1 MSGMKTLPEEHWG
14 VREEAPWLCGAPR
27 HCPPRACAPARER
40 GARRGP
46 MVPQSLPATPE
57 HGHPS
62 RPRARPTVL
71 RAAGGG
77 MLGRVGGRRSYSPCP
92 TGRHSTSRANAPK
105 RSLDSLPHAPTV
117 WLTDLSRK
125 DCLEAPSSSLGELPP
140 SSAKLSTSPSA
151 VGTLKRPTSLSRHA
165 SAAGFPLTAAGPR
178 AVPKGHKTPTSY
190 SPLDGGEG
198 LFIDT
203 EDISQLLTDVARFA
217 DALENLRDVVLRDG
231 ECRLPPLLPTQCPT
245 TRHGAAGHWDH
256 RVSISSLGTD
266 QTRGSG
272 SLPQPGGDGDP
283 RGPCPAVAAVGR
295 GCAAV
300 PVACQGPQSPA
311 GHQARPPDPRAPSP
325 ASSGRPAGR
334 GRCPGADAGLGGL
347 RGRGRVSLPKE
358 KGTVAVPWSP
368 RRVGVE
374 HSSAGQGGN
383 TPEPDGDRPTAIPAR
398 GPRLLLDVVWDSR
411 DEGVRKW
418 KREWRKPLPDPEL
431 WGLAQLDSGCQAPIP
446 ARPYRRLLT
455 SSPGCQH
462 RALAPALAP
471 GWQLQPA
478 EGTGPGKDLVGRVE
492 PGWMWH
498 GGRTDL
504 PHPRWWLGAP
514 GRRGGGEGNEEEIPK
529 LLSREK
535 VTAEEKMPDRLGSPR
550 PTTPGTARAGE
561 PRNQGDGR
569 GWQGADPTEPQRPLA
584 HECLGETLRIL
595 RQVINKYPLL
605 NTLETL
611 TAAGTLISKVKGFHY
626 ESDNETDK
634 REFEKAVETIAVS
647 FSSTVSEFLMG
658 EVDSSTIL
666 SIPPS
671 DQNQSMESLY
681 GGIPAPGGEGMP
693 SGMESYDTARPP
705 AEEVD
710 VLLQRC
716 EGGVDAAL
724 HYAKTIS
731 KYMKDLTGYLEKRTT
746 LEMEFAKG
754 LQKMANSCKQT
765 ISQESNMPFLSIYLL
780 ALEQDMEHGTS
791 VLQAATT
798 LQHQTFLQP
807 LAVRRLEHEKRRKE
821 IKEQWHRAQ
830 RKLQEAEAN
839 LRKAKQTYMQ
849 RSEEH
854 DKAKH
859 VAARAEEE
867 QQSTTGSI
875 TTKTLDKK
883 RRLEEEAKNKAEEAM
898 ATYRTCVADANT
910 QKQELEDTKV
920 NSLRQI
926 HEVIKQSD
934 QVIKTATI
942 SFYQIMHMQTAPLPV
957 NFQTLCE
964 SSKLYDPG
972 QQYASHVRQLQR
984 GDEPDTQYDF
994 EPYVSHSAWSPFTR
1008 TRKGSFSASDF
1019 ASAGSEGAAL
1029 PKDGTGSDG
1038 GAGAKEPPS
1047 ERRGGRGH
1055 QVHKSWPTSA
1065 TEADSSLDSNA
1076 GEFSHKLQRLS
1087 SNGTVS
1093 SGEELEEKEESAT
1106 PFEQS
1111 INGISAEMT
1120 APTGPFRNVGLSK
1133 AAQTHRLR
1141 KLRAPSKC
1149 RECNSY
1155 VYFQGAECEECY
1167 LACHKKCLETL
1178 AIQCGHKKLQG
1189 KLQLFG
1195 QDFTKASQ
1203 SSSDGIPFIVKKC
1216 VSEIEKRALKTK
1228 GIYRVNGVKTR
1239 VEKLCQAF
1247 ENGKELVELSQ
1258 ASPHDISNVLKLYLR
1273 QLPEPLMPFRLYNEL
1288 VGLAKESLQ
1297 GGEAKGKGG
1306 RGGPELVDKGA
1317 DTDKVVVSLVL
1328 RLKELLKE
1336 LPWENMATL
1345 QYLLQHLRRIVEV
1358 EQDNKMTSSN
1368 LGIVFGP
1375 TLMRPRPTDATI
1387 SLSSL
1392 VDYPHQARIVE
1403 ALIIFYST
1411 IFEKKDAAALAEP
1424 SKHTAHSTEGAPGC
1438 PDLASAGPQPAA
1450 PPGTVSH
1457 LQPPSDT
1464 QNLGYGADSF
1474 AESGDRSVDSDSE
1487 LEDGGELLAAVAAGP
1502 RARLTKQESETS
1514 TDEAQLCEEGSE
1526 GQRSRSCS
1534 TGQSDAEGPA
1544 PRCRSPPGAE
1554 QSDAE

>member
-1 MSGMKTLPEEHWG
+1 MLG
-14 VREEAPWLCGAPR
+14 
-27 HCPPRACAPARER
+27 
-40 GARRGP
+40 
-46 MVPQSLPATPE
+46 
-57 HGHPS
+57 
-62 RPRARPTVL
+62 
-71 RAAGGG
+71 RAAG
-77 MLGRVGGRRSYSPCP
+77 RNSYSPYSAGRRRTGKAHLP
-92 TGRHSTSRANAPK
+92 TG
-105 RSLDSLPHAPTV
+105 SLDSLPHAPAV
-117 WLTDLSRK
+117 RLTDLSRK
-125 DCLEAPSSSLGELPP
+125 DCLEAPGPGLGELPP
-140 SSAKLSTSPSA
+140 ASSKLSTSPST

-165 SAAGFPLTAAGPR
+165 SAAGFPLTPAGPR

-190 SPLDGGEG
+190 SPMDGEG
-198 LFIDT
+198 PFIDT

-217 DALENLRDVVLRDG
+217 EALENLRDVVLRD
-231 ECRLPPLLPTQCPT
+231 
-245 TRHGAAGHWDH
+245 
-256 RVSISSLGTD
+256 
-266 QTRGSG
+266 
-272 SLPQPGGDGDP
+272 DP
-283 RGPCPAVAAVGR
+283 
-295 GCAAV
+295 
-300 PVACQGPQSPA
+300 
-311 GHQARPPDPRAPSP
+311 
-325 ASSGRPAGR
+325 
-334 GRCPGADAGLGGL
+334 
-347 RGRGRVSLPKE
+347 K
-358 KGTVAVPWSP
+358 
-368 RRVGVE
+368 
-374 HSSAGQGGN
+374 
-383 TPEPDGDRPTAIPAR
+383 
-398 GPRLLLDVVWDSR
+398 
-411 DEGVRKW
+411 
-418 KREWRKPLPDPEL
+418 
-431 WGLAQLDSGCQAPIP
+431 
-446 ARPYRRLLT
+446 
-455 SSPGCQH
+455 
-462 RALAPALAP
+462 
-471 GWQLQPA
+471 
-478 EGTGPGKDLVGRVE
+478 
-492 PGWMWH
+492 
-498 GGRTDL
+498 
-504 PHPRWWLGAP
+504 
-514 GRRGGGEGNEEEIPK
+514 
-529 LLSREK
+529 
-535 VTAEEKMPDRLGSPR
+535 
-550 PTTPGTARAGE
+550 
-561 PRNQGDGR
+561 
-569 GWQGADPTEPQRPLA
+569 EPQRPLA

-626 ESDNETDK
+626 ESNNETDK

-681 GGIPAPGGEGMP
+681 GGIPGPGGDGLS
-693 SGMESYDTARPP
+693 SGMESYDTGRPP

-710 VLLQRC
+710 VMLQRC

-724 HYAKTIS
+724 QYAKNIS
-731 KYMKDLTGYLEKRTT
+731 KYMKDLIGYLEKRTT

-765 ISQESNMPFLSIYLL
+765 ISQETNMPFLSIYLL

-791 VLQAATT
+791 VLQAANT
-798 LQHQTFLQP
+798 LQQQTFLQP
-807 LAVRRLEHEKRRKE
+807 LTVRRLEHEKRRKE

-830 RKLQEAEAN
+830 RKLQEAEVN
-839 LRKAKQTYMQ
+839 LRKAKQIYMQ

-854 DKAKH
+854 EKAKYMA
-859 VAARAEEE
+859 VKAEEE
-867 QQSTTGSI
+867 QQNTTSSI

-934 QVIKTATI
+934 QIIKTATI

-984 GDEPDTQYDF
+984 GDEPDIQYDF
-994 EPYVSHSAWSPFTR
+994 EPYVSHNAWSPFAR
-1008 TRKGSFSASDF
+1008 TRKGSFNANDFSTGGGSDG
-1019 ASAGSEGAAL
+1019 AGLPRDGAGSEG
-1029 PKDGTGSDG
+1029 GV
-1038 GAGAKEPPS
+1038 GAKEQQS
-1047 ERRGGRGH
+1047 GAVGAERRGGRGH
-1055 QVHKSWPTSA
+1055 QVHKSWPTSI
-1065 TEADSSLDSNA
+1065 TEGDSSLDSSA

-1087 SNGTVS
+1087 SNGTMS
-1093 SGEELEEKEESAT
+1093 SSEELEEKDENSAT

-1111 INGISAEMT
+1111 INGMTPEMT

-1203 SSSDGIPFIVKKC
+1203 SSSDGIPFIIKKC
-1216 VSEIEKRALKTK
+1216 ISEIEKRALKTK

-1273 QLPEPLMPFRLYNEL
+1273 QLPEPIMPFRLYNEL
-1288 VGLAKESLQ
+1288 MGLAKESLQ
-1297 GGEAKGKGG
+1297 GGEGKGKGG
-1306 RGGPELVDKGA
+1306 KGGPELVDKGA
-1317 DTDKVVVSLVL
+1317 DTDKVVVNLVL
-1328 RLKELLKE
+1328 KLKELLKE
-1336 LPWENMATL
+1336 LPAENMATL

-1392 VDYPHQARIVE
+1392 VDYPHQARIIE

-1411 IFEKKDAAALAEP
+1411 IFEKKESAVLPDSGKYSMDSREEAA
-1424 SKHTAHSTEGAPGC
+1424 SSS
-1438 PDLASAGPQPAA
+1438 DLANAGSQPLA
-1450 PPGTVSH
+1450 PPGSVPH
-1457 LQPPSDT
+1457 PELPSEKG
-1464 QNLGYGADSF
+1464 NLGYGSDSF

-1487 LEDGGELLAAVAAGP
+1487 LEDSGELGSAAAGVPP
-1502 RARLTKQESETS
+1502 RTQLSKQGSETS
-1514 TDEAQLCEEGSE
+1514 TEEAQFCDEGSE

-1534 TGQSDAEGPA
+1534 VGQWEVEGTA
-1544 PRCRSPPGAE
+1544 PRCRSPPGEE
-1554 QSDAE
+1554 QSDAEEYPESRLSAAGMDHNTNQSNNVSSPTAAWCLAAGCPGGGEQQPRFV

>member
-1 MSGMKTLPEEHWG
+1 MFSRKKRELMKTPSISKKS
-14 VREEAPWLCGAPR
+14 
-27 HCPPRACAPARER
+27 RAGSP
-40 GARRGP
+40 
-46 MVPQSLPATPE
+46 VPQTLP
-57 HGHPS
+57 
-62 RPRARPTVL
+62 
-71 RAAGGG
+71 
-77 MLGRVGGRRSYSPCP
+77 
-92 TGRHSTSRANAPK
+92 
-105 RSLDSLPHAPTV
+105 
-117 WLTDLSRK
+117 DLSRK
-125 DCLEAPSSSLGELPP
+125 DCLEAPGSGLGELPP
-140 SSAKLSTSPSA
+140 ASSKLSTSPST
-151 VGTLKRPTSLSRHA
+151 VGTLKRPSSLSRHA
-165 SAAGFPLTAAGPR
+165 SAAGFPLPAAGPR

-190 SPLDGGEG
+190 SSMEGGEG
-198 LFIDT
+198 PFIDP
-203 EDISQLLTDVARFA
+203 EDISQLLADVARFA
-217 DALENLRDVVLRDG
+217 EALENLRDVVLRD
-231 ECRLPPLLPTQCPT
+231 
-245 TRHGAAGHWDH
+245 
-256 RVSISSLGTD
+256 
-266 QTRGSG
+266 
-272 SLPQPGGDGDP
+272 DP
-283 RGPCPAVAAVGR
+283 
-295 GCAAV
+295 
-300 PVACQGPQSPA
+300 
-311 GHQARPPDPRAPSP
+311 
-325 ASSGRPAGR
+325 
-334 GRCPGADAGLGGL
+334 
-347 RGRGRVSLPKE
+347 K
-358 KGTVAVPWSP
+358 
-368 RRVGVE
+368 
-374 HSSAGQGGN
+374 
-383 TPEPDGDRPTAIPAR
+383 
-398 GPRLLLDVVWDSR
+398 
-411 DEGVRKW
+411 
-418 KREWRKPLPDPEL
+418 
-431 WGLAQLDSGCQAPIP
+431 
-446 ARPYRRLLT
+446 
-455 SSPGCQH
+455 
-462 RALAPALAP
+462 
-471 GWQLQPA
+471 
-478 EGTGPGKDLVGRVE
+478 
-492 PGWMWH
+492 
-498 GGRTDL
+498 
-504 PHPRWWLGAP
+504 
-514 GRRGGGEGNEEEIPK
+514 
-529 LLSREK
+529 
-535 VTAEEKMPDRLGSPR
+535 
-550 PTTPGTARAGE
+550 
-561 PRNQGDGR
+561 
-569 GWQGADPTEPQRPLA
+569 EPQRPLA

-626 ESDNETDK
+626 ESNNETDK

-671 DQNQSMESLY
+671 DQNQTMESLY
-681 GGIPAPGGEGMP
+681 GGIPGPGGDGTLA
-693 SGMESYDTARPP
+693 GMESYDTGRPP

-710 VLLQRC
+710 VMLQRC

-724 HYAKTIS
+724 QYAKNIS
-731 KYMKDLTGYLEKRTT
+731 KYMKDLIGYLEKRTM

-765 ISQESNMPFLSIYLL
+765 ISQEANMPFLSIYLL
-780 ALEQDMEHGTS
+780 SLEQDMEHGTS
-791 VLQAATT
+791 VLQAAST

-807 LAVRRLEHEKRRKE
+807 LTVRRLEHEKRRKE
-821 IKEQWHRAQ
+821 LKEQWHRAQ
-830 RKLQEAEAN
+830 RKLQEAEVN
-839 LRKAKQTYMQ
+839 LRKAKQIYMQ

-854 DKAKH
+854 DKAKYMA
-859 VAARAEEE
+859 VKAEEE
-867 QQSTTGSI
+867 QQNTTGSI

-994 EPYVSHSAWSPFTR
+994 EPYVSHNVWSPFSR
-1008 TRKGSFSASDF
+1008 TRKGSFSTTDF
-1019 ASAGSEGAAL
+1019 PPSADGGGSE
-1029 PKDGTGSDG
+1029 G
-1038 GAGAKEPPS
+1038 GAGAKEQPS
-1047 ERRGGRGH
+1047 GAGAAERRGGRGH
-1055 QVHKSWPTSA
+1055 QVHKSWPTSV
-1065 TEADSSLDSNA
+1065 TEGDSSLGPNT
-1076 GEFSHKLQRLS
+1076 GEFSPRLQRLA
-1087 SNGTVS
+1087 SNGPVS
-1093 SGEELEEKEESAT
+1093 SSEELEKDEPSAT
-1106 PFEQS
+1106 FEQG
-1111 INGISAEMT
+1111 INGITPELV

-1195 QDFTKASQ
+1195 QDFMKASRG
-1203 SSSDGIPFIVKKC
+1203 SPDGIPFIVKKC
-1216 VSEIEKRALKTK
+1216 ISEIEKRALKTK

-1273 QLPEPLMPFRLYNEL
+1273 QLPEPIMPFRMYNEL
-1288 VGLAKESLQ
+1288 MGLAKESLQ
-1297 GGEAKGKGG
+1297 GGEAKAKGGKGG
-1306 RGGPELVDKGA
+1306 PALVDKGA
-1317 DTDKVVVSLVL
+1317 DTDKVVVNLVL
-1328 RLKELLKE
+1328 RLKELLRD

-1392 VDYPHQARIVE
+1392 VDYPHQARIIE

-1411 IFEKKDAAALAEP
+1411 IFENEETAALPDSRFATD
-1424 SKHTAHSTEGAPGC
+1424 SKEGA
-1438 PDLASAGPQPAA
+1438 ASCSDGANTSSQPAA
-1450 PPGTVSH
+1450 APGSIPY
-1457 LQPPSDT
+1457 LELPSEKG
-1464 QNLGYGADSF
+1464 NLGYGTESF
-1474 AESGDRSVDSDSE
+1474 PEPGDRSVDSDSE
-1487 LEDGGELLAAVAAGP
+1487 LEDSGELLAATDGDP
-1502 RARLTKQESETS
+1502 RTRLTKQESETS
-1514 TDEAQLCEEGSE
+1514 TDDAQFCDDGSE

-1534 TGQSDAEGPA
+1534 LGQADAPPGEEHSDTEEFPESP
-1544 PRCRSPPGAE
+1544 PRCHRPRQHKPVQQHPPGEGAGPREAPGVGRKLRGWRGRPRGSVWQPQAGPRWSWLQLSHKTPEPPGCGGEGLLGAPHAQQPMEHVPWEGARAEPSPCPGPGRSPGLCCARAGGSRVGTTQSTLPRPCPGPLPSITDQTRQPE
-1554 QSDAE
+1554 PGCEFTSSTFPRDTGLTQH

>member
-1 MSGMKTLPEEHWG
+1 
-14 VREEAPWLCGAPR
+14 
-27 HCPPRACAPARER
+27 
-40 GARRGP
+40 
-46 MVPQSLPATPE
+46 
-57 HGHPS
+57 
-62 RPRARPTVL
+62 
-71 RAAGGG
+71 
-77 MLGRVGGRRSYSPCP
+77 MLGRTAGKNSYSPCSAERRR
-92 TGRHSTSRANAPK
+92 TGKAHSPK
-105 RSLDSLPHAPTV
+105 PSLDSLPHAPAV
-117 WLTDLSRK
+117 WLTELSRK
-125 DCLEAPSSSLGELPP
+125 DCLEAPGSGPGELPP
-140 SSAKLSTSPSA
+140 ASSKLSTSPSA

-165 SAAGFPLTAAGPR
+165 SAAGFPLTPAGPR
-178 AVPKGHKTPTSY
+178 PVPKGHKTPMSY
-190 SPLDGGEG
+190 SPMDGGEG
-198 LFIDT
+198 PFIDT

-217 DALENLRDVVLRDG
+217 DALENLRDVVLRD
-231 ECRLPPLLPTQCPT
+231 
-245 TRHGAAGHWDH
+245 
-256 RVSISSLGTD
+256 
-266 QTRGSG
+266 
-272 SLPQPGGDGDP
+272 DP
-283 RGPCPAVAAVGR
+283 
-295 GCAAV
+295 
-300 PVACQGPQSPA
+300 
-311 GHQARPPDPRAPSP
+311 
-325 ASSGRPAGR
+325 
-334 GRCPGADAGLGGL
+334 
-347 RGRGRVSLPKE
+347 K
-358 KGTVAVPWSP
+358 
-368 RRVGVE
+368 
-374 HSSAGQGGN
+374 
-383 TPEPDGDRPTAIPAR
+383 
-398 GPRLLLDVVWDSR
+398 
-411 DEGVRKW
+411 
-418 KREWRKPLPDPEL
+418 
-431 WGLAQLDSGCQAPIP
+431 
-446 ARPYRRLLT
+446 
-455 SSPGCQH
+455 
-462 RALAPALAP
+462 
-471 GWQLQPA
+471 
-478 EGTGPGKDLVGRVE
+478 
-492 PGWMWH
+492 
-498 GGRTDL
+498 
-504 PHPRWWLGAP
+504 
-514 GRRGGGEGNEEEIPK
+514 
-529 LLSREK
+529 
-535 VTAEEKMPDRLGSPR
+535 
-550 PTTPGTARAGE
+550 
-561 PRNQGDGR
+561 
-569 GWQGADPTEPQRPLA
+569 EPQRPLA

-626 ESDNETDK
+626 ESNNETDK

-671 DQNQSMESLY
+671 DQNQTMESLY
-681 GGIPAPGGEGMP
+681 GGIPGPGGDGMP
-693 SGMESYDTARPP
+693 SGVESYDAGRPP

-710 VLLQRC
+710 VTLQRC

-724 HYAKTIS
+724 QYAKNIS
-731 KYMKDLTGYLEKRTT
+731 KYMKDLMGYLEKRTT

-765 ISQESNMPFLSIYLL
+765 ISQETNMPFLSIYLL

-791 VLQAATT
+791 VLQAANT

-807 LAVRRLEHEKRRKE
+807 LTVRRLEHEKRRKE

-830 RKLQEAEAN
+830 RKLQEAEVN
-839 LRKAKQTYMQ
+839 LRKAKQIYMQ

-854 DKAKH
+854 DKAKYMA
-859 VAARAEEE
+859 VKAEEE
-867 QQSTTGSI
+867 QQNTTSSI

-972 QQYASHVRQLQR
+972 QQYASHVKQLQR
-984 GDEPDTQYDF
+984 GDEPDIQYDF
-994 EPYVSHSAWSPFTR
+994 EPYVSHNAWSPFTR
-1008 TRKGSFSASDF
+1008 TRKGSFNANDF
-1019 ASAGSEGAAL
+1019 STSAGSDGAGL
-1029 PKDGTGSDG
+1029 PKDGTVSEG
-1038 GAGAKEPPS
+1038 GAGAKEQQS
-1047 ERRGGRGH
+1047 RAAAAERRGGRGH
-1055 QVHKSWPTSA
+1055 QVHKSWPTSS

-1087 SNGTVS
+1087 SNGTMS
-1093 SGEELEEKEESAT
+1093 SSEELEEKDENAS

-1111 INGISAEMT
+1111 INGITPEMT

-1155 VYFQGAECEECY
+1155 VYFQGAECEECC

-1203 SSSDGIPFIVKKC
+1203 SSSDGIPFIIKKC
-1216 VSEIEKRALKTK
+1216 ISEIEKRALKTK

-1273 QLPEPLMPFRLYNEL
+1273 QLPEPIMPFRMYNEL
-1288 VGLAKESLQ
+1288 MGLAKESLQ
-1297 GGEAKGKGG
+1297 GGEAKSKSGK
-1306 RGGPELVDKGA
+1306 GGPELVDKGA
-1317 DTDKVVVSLVL
+1317 DTDKVVVNLVL
-1328 RLKELLKE
+1328 KLKELLKE

-1392 VDYPHQARIVE
+1392 VDYPHQARIIE

-1411 IFEKKDAAALAEP
+1411 IFENKETAGLADS
-1424 SKHTAHSTEGAPGC
+1424 SKYTTDSTEEAASC
-1438 PDLASAGPQPAA
+1438 SDLANAGSQPPA
-1450 PPGTVSH
+1450 PPGSGPY
-1457 LQPPSDT
+1457 LELPSEKG
-1464 QNLGYGADSF
+1464 NLDYGADSF

-1487 LEDGGELLAAVAAGP
+1487 LEDSGELLAAADGSP
-1502 RARLTKQESETS
+1502 RTQLTKQESETS
-1514 TDEAQLCEEGSE
+1514 TDEAQFCDDGSE

-1534 TGQSDAEGPA
+1534 MGQSDAEGTA
-1544 PRCRSPPGAE
+1544 PRCCSPPGEE
-1554 QSDAE
+1554 QSDAEEYPESCLSAAHTDYNTNQSNNTSVPAAARHLAARCQDSREQQPRFI

>member
-1 MSGMKTLPEEHWG
+1 MFSRKKRELIKTPSISKKSRAGSPVPQTLP
-14 VREEAPWLCGAPR
+14 
-27 HCPPRACAPARER
+27 
-40 GARRGP
+40 
-46 MVPQSLPATPE
+46 
-57 HGHPS
+57 
-62 RPRARPTVL
+62 
-71 RAAGGG
+71 
-77 MLGRVGGRRSYSPCP
+77 
-92 TGRHSTSRANAPK
+92 
-105 RSLDSLPHAPTV
+105 
-117 WLTDLSRK
+117 DLSRK
-125 DCLEAPSSSLGELPP
+125 DCLEAPGASLGELPP
-140 SSAKLSTSPSA
+140 TSSKLSTSPSA

-178 AVPKGHKTPTSY
+178 AVPKGHKTPTAY
-190 SPLDGGEG
+190 SPMEGGEG
-198 LFIDT
+198 PFIDT

-217 DALENLRDVVLRDG
+217 DALENLRDVVLRD
-231 ECRLPPLLPTQCPT
+231 
-245 TRHGAAGHWDH
+245 
-256 RVSISSLGTD
+256 
-266 QTRGSG
+266 
-272 SLPQPGGDGDP
+272 DP
-283 RGPCPAVAAVGR
+283 
-295 GCAAV
+295 
-300 PVACQGPQSPA
+300 
-311 GHQARPPDPRAPSP
+311 
-325 ASSGRPAGR
+325 
-334 GRCPGADAGLGGL
+334 
-347 RGRGRVSLPKE
+347 K
-358 KGTVAVPWSP
+358 
-368 RRVGVE
+368 
-374 HSSAGQGGN
+374 
-383 TPEPDGDRPTAIPAR
+383 
-398 GPRLLLDVVWDSR
+398 
-411 DEGVRKW
+411 
-418 KREWRKPLPDPEL
+418 
-431 WGLAQLDSGCQAPIP
+431 
-446 ARPYRRLLT
+446 
-455 SSPGCQH
+455 
-462 RALAPALAP
+462 
-471 GWQLQPA
+471 
-478 EGTGPGKDLVGRVE
+478 
-492 PGWMWH
+492 
-498 GGRTDL
+498 
-504 PHPRWWLGAP
+504 
-514 GRRGGGEGNEEEIPK
+514 
-529 LLSREK
+529 
-535 VTAEEKMPDRLGSPR
+535 
-550 PTTPGTARAGE
+550 
-561 PRNQGDGR
+561 
-569 GWQGADPTEPQRPLA
+569 EPQRPLA

-626 ESDNETDK
+626 ESNNETDK

-671 DQNQSMESLY
+671 DQNQTMESLY
-681 GGIPAPGGEGMP
+681 GGIPGPGGDGVP
-693 SGMESYDTARPP
+693 SGVETYDAGRPP

-710 VLLQRC
+710 VMLQRC

-724 HYAKTIS
+724 QYAKNIS
-731 KYMKDLTGYLEKRTT
+731 KYMKDLIGYLEKRTT

-765 ISQESNMPFLSIYLL
+765 ISQETNMPFLSIYLL

-791 VLQAATT
+791 VLQAANT

-807 LAVRRLEHEKRRKE
+807 LTVRRLEHEKRRKE

-830 RKLQEAEAN
+830 RKLQEAEVN
-839 LRKAKQTYMQ
+839 LRKAKQIYMQ

-854 DKAKH
+854 DKAKYMA
-859 VAARAEEE
+859 VKAEEE
-867 QQSTTGSI
+867 QQNTASSI
-875 TTKTLDKK
+875 TTKALDKK

-934 QVIKTATI
+934 QVMKLATI

-972 QQYASHVRQLQR
+972 QQYASHVKQLQR
-984 GDEPDTQYDF
+984 GDEPDIQYDF
-994 EPYVSHSAWSPFTR
+994 EPYVSHNAWSPFTR
-1008 TRKGSFSASDF
+1008 TRKGSFNANDFSTSGGSD
-1019 ASAGSEGAAL
+1019 GAAL
-1029 PKDGTGSDG
+1029 PKDGPAAEG
-1038 GAGAKEPPS
+1038 GAGAKEQS
-1047 ERRGGRGH
+1047 GAAAAERRGGRGH
-1055 QVHKSWPTSA
+1055 QVHKSWPTSIS
-1065 TEADSSLDSNA
+1065 EADGSLDSNA

-1087 SNGTVS
+1087 SNGTMS
-1093 SGEELEEKEESAT
+1093 SSEELEEKDEATT

-1111 INGISAEMT
+1111 INGITPEMT

-1141 KLRAPSKC
+1141 KLRTPSKC

-1203 SSSDGIPFIVKKC
+1203 SSSDGIPFIIKKC
-1216 VSEIEKRALKTK
+1216 ISEIEKRALKTK

-1273 QLPEPLMPFRLYNEL
+1273 QLPEPIMPFRLYNEL
-1288 VGLAKESLQ
+1288 MGLAKESLQ
-1297 GGEAKGKGG
+1297 GGEAKGKSGK
-1306 RGGPELVDKGA
+1306 GGPELVDKGA
-1317 DTDKVVVSLVL
+1317 DTDKVVVNLVL
-1328 RLKELLKE
+1328 KLKELLKE

-1392 VDYPHQARIVE
+1392 VDYPHQARIIE

-1411 IFEKKDAAALAEP
+1411 IFENKEPAVPGADPKHATESKEEAA
-1424 SKHTAHSTEGAPGC
+1424 SCS
-1438 PDLASAGPQPAA
+1438 DLANAGSQPAA
-1450 PPGTVSH
+1450 PPGSVPY
-1457 LQPPSDT
+1457 LELPSEKGSL
-1464 QNLGYGADSF
+1464 NYSADSF

-1487 LEDGGELLAAVAAGP
+1487 LEDSGELLAAADGAP
-1502 RARLTKQESETS
+1502 RTQLMKQGSETS
-1514 TDEAQLCEEGSE
+1514 TEEAQFCDDGSE
-1526 GQRSRSCS
+1526 GRRSRSCS
-1534 TGQSDAEGPA
+1534 VGQSDAEGTA
-1544 PRCRSPPGAE
+1544 PRCCSPPGEE
-1554 QSDAE
+1554 QSDAEEYPESRLPAAGTDYNTNQSNNASGPAAAPCLAARSRGGRK